1 MQIQE
6 SCGNGERDG
15 GMRPWSKLF
24 KADIS
29 GRNRIYSAVLNQL
42 WGGLCMMLIC
52 EISFYFFVSGIKGC
66 SSSMILLVLGDRF
79 RLPQATEEEG
89 AELEELG
96 SLFGAYSELVRSL
109 FGAYE
114 NPIPQYRDLVFADF
128 RSILWWKKLSVPAH
142 LTLVISRLCDRCCRL
157 RGSGTQNS
165 HLAQHTDGNQIWTSF
180 NLWGEAVVSLI
191 VSFKSL

>member
-1 MQIQE
+1 MV
-6 SCGNGERDG
+6 
-15 GMRPWSKLF
+15 

-96 SLFGAYSELVRSL
+96 SLFGACSELIRSL
-109 FGAYE
+109 
-114 NPIPQYRDLVFADF
+114 
-128 RSILWWKKLSVPAH
+128 
-142 LTLVISRLCDRCCRL
+142 
-157 RGSGTQNS
+157 
-165 HLAQHTDGNQIWTSF
+165 
-180 NLWGEAVVSLI
+180 
-191 VSFKSL
+191 